1 MDENSNCG
9 LQKTQH
15 GAQSSNLRVQEVMLV
30 AQEALPELLIQT
42 LPILNSFLDYL
53 HSFWRCFFD
62 GFEIE
67 GTFFDTLVDQV

>member
-1 MDENSNCG
+1 
-9 LQKTQH
+9 
-15 GAQSSNLRVQEVMLV
+15 MLV